1 MNNSIVKALIDL
13 CGGIDSANVVVYFGQ
28 VVTVPVGYN
37 YLVLG
42 MDGIYAL
49 TDKPVWD
56 DNIQDYMVGIGKVQ
70 NVKPYVKSHQF
81 DADTKKLSLAQ
92 IDGNSITMIG

>member
-56 DNIQDYMVGIGKVQ
+56 DNLQDYMVAVGQVQ
-70 NVKPYVKSHQF
+70 NAKPYIKPHQF
-81 DADTKKLSLAQ
+81 DDDIKKSSLAQ
-92 IDGNSITMIG
+92 IDGVTVTMIG